1 MKIDL
6 MKNDTY
12 SESQLTGLVILRI
25 LIGWHFLYEGISKL
39 INPFKKGVVLTDIH
53 LSNEIT
59 GYVKLQELPLII
71 SLIITLYII
80 FSLGR
85 NN

>member
-39 INPFKKGVVLTDIH
+39 INPYWL
-53 LSNEIT
+53 
-59 GYVKLQELPLII
+59 
-71 SLIITLYII
+71 SLIHI
-80 FSLGR
+80 
-85 NN
+85 